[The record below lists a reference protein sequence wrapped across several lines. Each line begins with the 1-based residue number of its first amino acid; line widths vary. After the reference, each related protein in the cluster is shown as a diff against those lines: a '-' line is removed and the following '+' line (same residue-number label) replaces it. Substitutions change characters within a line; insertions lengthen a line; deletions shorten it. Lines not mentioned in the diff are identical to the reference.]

1 MEKQNYFL
9 NCSCMM
15 TKEKQF
21 LKIGTIISSDRSAIV
36 KSDFWVVY
44 LELAKNKFERSI
56 YMAHPNSYTL

>member
-1 MEKQNYFL
+1 
-9 NCSCMM
+9 MM